1 MLINPLKVAT
11 SDVVI
16 KTDVNKD
23 KVIGE
28 IITYLINNYS
38 DYLSDIDINKKTV
51 ENIVREKVY
60 KEYSNMNTESTIK
73 SILDRLFG
81 YHILQKYIDDKTVS
95 DIRVTRFDNIFIK
108 RLGNW
113 EKVKDVFNN
122 EEDYINFVR
131 YCVLKNRGKI
141 TNETPIVIVSDRKNN
156 LRIEAGIEPVNI
168 NSPNLV
174 IRIHRPEMLQTLE
187 ELFITNIEM
196 MDLEI
201 YKFLIKSII
210 SGCNIII
217 SGKGGSGKTTLMRN
231 LINRIPEDLSITSNE
246 ETAELY
252 STHPNIIQREIL
264 KNRNEDKNITL
275 AKLTSH
281 SLVMSNDVVVIGEL
295 KGAEAMV
302 FFDAVATGHR
312 GYATVHSDSST
323 NTIDRLVTLMK
334 RDANSQSYTDKYL
347 RKLLSMSID
356 IIIFMRNFK
365 VHEIAE
371 VIYDEE
377 IDDVTYNILFEFE
390 VERYENGKS
399 VGKFV
404 KVNDP
409 IGKCKEKIE
418 LNSFEIERNLAW
430 FGNYCCF

>member
-11 SDVVI
+11 SDVEI

-28 IITYLINNYS
+28 IITYLIQNYS
-38 DYLSDIDINKKTV
+38 DYLSDIEINKTIV

-60 KEYSNMNTESTIK
+60 KEYFNMNTESTIK

-95 DIRVTRFDNIFIK
+95 DIRVTGVNSIFIK
-108 RLGNW
+108 KNGVW
-113 EKVKDVFNN
+113 EKTKDSFND
-122 EEDYINFVR
+122 EEDYLNFVR

-168 NSPNLV
+168 CSPNLV

-187 ELFITNIEM
+187 ELFISNIEM
-196 MDLEI
+196 MNLEI
-201 YKFLIKSII
+201 YQFLIKAII

-275 AKLTSH
+275 AKLTAH

-295 KGAEAMV
+295 KRSGSN
-302 FFDAVATGHR
+302 G
-312 GYATVHSDSST
+312 
-323 NTIDRLVTLMK
+323 
-334 RDANSQSYTDKYL
+334 
-347 RKLLSMSID
+347 
-356 IIIFMRNFK
+356 
-365 VHEIAE
+365 
-371 VIYDEE
+371 
-377 IDDVTYNILFEFE
+377 IL
-390 VERYENGKS
+390 
-399 VGKFV
+399 
-404 KVNDP
+404 
-409 IGKCKEKIE
+409 
-418 LNSFEIERNLAW
+418 
-430 FGNYCCF
+430 

>member
-1 MLINPLKVAT
+1 MLINPLKSEISTVL
-11 SDVVI
+11 I
-16 KTDVNKD
+16 KNDVNKD

-38 DYLSDIDINKKTV
+38 DYLSDIDINKSIV

-73 SILDRLFG
+73 SILDKLFG
-81 YHILQKYIDDKTVS
+81 YHILQKYIDDKEVS

-108 RLGNW
+108 RKGNW
-113 EKVKDVFNN
+113 QKVKEEFNN

-131 YCVLKNRGKI
+131 YCILRNHGKI

-156 LRIEAGIEPVNI
+156 LRIEAGIEPVNVV
-168 NSPNLV
+168 SPNLV

-196 MDLEI
+196 IDIQI

-210 SGCNIII
+210 AGCNIII

-275 AKLTSH
+275 AKLTAH
-281 SLVMSNDVVVIGEL
+281 SLVMSNDVLVVRRIKVL
-295 KGAEAMV
+295 
-302 FFDAVATGHR
+302 R
-312 GYATVHSDSST
+312 
-323 NTIDRLVTLMK
+323 
-334 RDANSQSYTDKYL
+334 SYDFC
-347 RKLLSMSID
+347 R
-356 IIIFMRNFK
+356 RNF
-365 VHEIAE
+365 
-371 VIYDEE
+371 
-377 IDDVTYNILFEFE
+377 
-390 VERYENGKS
+390 NGTCW
-399 VGKFV
+399 VCNGT
-404 KVNDP
+404 
-409 IGKCKEKIE
+409 
-418 LNSFEIERNLAW
+418 LR
-430 FGNYCCF
+430 

>member
-1 MLINPLKVAT
+1 MLINPLKSEIENV
-11 SDVVI
+11 SV
-16 KTDVNKD
+16 KNDVNKD

-28 IITYLINNYS
+28 IITFLINNYS
-38 DYLSDIDINKKTV
+38 DYLSDIDINKSIV

-73 SILDRLFG
+73 SILDKLFG
-81 YHILQKYIDDKTVS
+81 YHILQKYIDDKDVS
-95 DIRVTRFDNIFIK
+95 DIRVTRYDNVFIK
-108 RLGNW
+108 RKGNW
-113 EKVKDVFNN
+113 VKTKEEFNN

-131 YCVLKNRGKI
+131 YCILKNHGKI

-168 NSPNLV
+168 TSPNLV

-187 ELFITNIEM
+187 ELFISNIEM
-196 MDLEI
+196 IDIEI

-210 SGCNIII
+210 AGCNIII

-264 KNRNEDKNITL
+264 KNRNENKNITL
-275 AKLTSH
+275 AKLTAH

-295 KGAEAMV
+295 KGEEAMV
-302 FFDAVATGHR
+302 FFDAVSTGHR

-334 RDANSQSYTDKYL
+334 RDSNAQNYTDKYL
-347 RKLLSMSID
+347 RMLLSLSID
-356 IIIFMRNFK
+356 IVVFMKNFK

-371 VIYDEE
+371 VLYNEE
-377 IDDVTYNILFEFE
+377 IQDVEYNILFRFN
-390 VERYENGKS
+390 VERYEDGKS
-399 VGKFV
+399 VGRFE
-404 KVNDP
+404 KVNEP
-409 IGKCKEKIE
+409 VGKCKDKIDLSE
-418 LNSFEIERNLAW
+418 YEIERNLA
-430 FGNYCCF
+430 